1 MCIIYHWMMTSQYL
15 HGEQVDELNKDDMLT
30 CHMDCVFNVSCPDEG
45 CVCGYCPGR
54 DVGITFVLGMFTHTP
69 FEGNGT

>member
-45 CVCGYCPGR
+45 CVWILPR
-54 DVGITFVLGMFTHTP
+54 
-69 FEGNGT
+69 EGCWYHVRPRHVRHHFI